1 MRCTLFNGIEFKMQ
15 TASGVQKGVKT
26 ILTERGKWDQRLNLK
41 CKECNPD
48 AKFACCARRLLSL
61 EDDFQKQLG
70 WLEETAA
77 SLNVLILFFP
87 KFHCEL
93 NFIEMIWGYVKAH
106 LRRICTFSFKDL
118 EDQLPVMLRT
128 GIPLNFFKKA
138 YIHCLRY
145 MDGYRQGYHGPL
157 LDYAM
162 KKYKGHRHIPSD
174 RMLKL
179 QEEYDRVLALKQ
191 EKYNYVNT

>member
-1 MRCTLFNGIEFKMQ
+1 MQ

-77 SLNVLILFFP
+77 LLKVLILFFP
-87 KFHCEL
+87 KLHCEL
-93 NFIEMIWGYVKAH
+93 NFIEMIWGYESSPQKNMHIFIQGFGGSAPGNASNWNF
-106 LRRICTFSFKDL
+106 I
-118 EDQLPVMLRT
+118 
-128 GIPLNFFKKA
+128 NFFKKFLHA
-138 YIHCLRY
+138 LSAILGRS
-145 MDGYRQGYHGPL
+145 YHGPL

-162 KKYKGHRHIPSD
+162 KKYKGHRHIPFD
-174 RMLKL
+174 RT
-179 QEEYDRVLALKQ
+179 VC
-191 EKYNYVNT
+191 